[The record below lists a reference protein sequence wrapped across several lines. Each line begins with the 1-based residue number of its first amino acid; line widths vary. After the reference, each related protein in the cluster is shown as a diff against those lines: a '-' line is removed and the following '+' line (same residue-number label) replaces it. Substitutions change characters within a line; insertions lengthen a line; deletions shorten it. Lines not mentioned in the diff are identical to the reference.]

1 MTQKEMKLEMQKKQ
15 DEFKPDEEINKGD
28 NDNDAESAKDKELEM
43 NEAQK
48 KAIKDLAKVLRMA
61 RAAKAEAQ
69 RKIEE
74 EAKKKEAMQSTPM
87 VNLGGLSQAIQ
98 KAKEEKKLREEQEK
112 AAKEKK
118 DQVILEE
125 AKKDII
131 EKERLSLSKA
141 DDIVISKQELD
152 RKREELEKIEAER
165 IK

>member
-1 MTQKEMKLEMQKKQ
+1 M
-15 DEFKPDEEINKGD
+15 
-28 NDNDAESAKDKELEM
+28 
-43 NEAQK
+43 
-48 KAIKDLAKVLRMA
+48 
-61 RAAKAEAQ
+61 
-69 RKIEE
+69 
-74 EAKKKEAMQSTPM
+74 
-87 VNLGGLSQAIQ
+87 
-98 KAKEEKKLREEQEK
+98 REEQEK

>member
-1 MTQKEMKLEMQKKQ
+1 
-15 DEFKPDEEINKGD
+15 
-28 NDNDAESAKDKELEM
+28 
-43 NEAQK
+43 
-48 KAIKDLAKVLRMA
+48 
-61 RAAKAEAQ
+61 
-69 RKIEE
+69 
-74 EAKKKEAMQSTPM
+74 
-87 VNLGGLSQAIQ
+87 
-98 KAKEEKKLREEQEK
+98 LREEQEK

>member
-1 MTQKEMKLEMQKKQ
+1 
-15 DEFKPDEEINKGD
+15 
-28 NDNDAESAKDKELEM
+28 
-43 NEAQK
+43 
-48 KAIKDLAKVLRMA
+48 
-61 RAAKAEAQ
+61 
-69 RKIEE
+69 
-74 EAKKKEAMQSTPM
+74 
-87 VNLGGLSQAIQ
+87 
-98 KAKEEKKLREEQEK
+98 LREEQEK

-152 RKREELEKIEAER
+152 RKREELEKIEAGR

>member
-1 MTQKEMKLEMQKKQ
+1 M
-15 DEFKPDEEINKGD
+15 D
-28 NDNDAESAKDKELEM
+28 
-43 NEAQK
+43 EAQK

-112 AAKEKK
+112 AA
-118 DQVILEE
+118 
-125 AKKDII
+125 
-131 EKERLSLSKA
+131 
-141 DDIVISKQELD
+141 
-152 RKREELEKIEAER
+152 
-165 IK
+165 